1 MLFDL
6 KNSCEVIDPAARGE
20 GACCAC
26 TTAAELSSSS
36 SITMDVSRIMAPVTS
51 DTELFQQ
58 LLERKDEFGFVKS
71 ALSEVATNHRS
82 RSTKQ
87 EGTSGYTE

>member
-1 MLFDL
+1 
-6 KNSCEVIDPAARGE
+6 
-20 GACCAC
+20 
-26 TTAAELSSSS
+26 
-36 SITMDVSRIMAPVTS
+36 MDVSRIMAPVTS